1 MRHLYINKE
10 FFVLVFIFMLGV
22 GGIFLAKIFV
32 YTNYSLSDSV
42 LFYLIMF
49 GIMGVAIYLNTK
61 SPMLIWENE
70 DKFILQYEHKRQTI
84 FKDEITALR
93 YPVKYQ
99 KTLCYRIVVG

>member
-42 LFYLIMF
+42 LFYLTMF
-49 GIMGVAIYLNTK
+49 ELWGWPYT
-61 SPMLIWENE
+61 
-70 DKFILQYEHKRQTI
+70 
-84 FKDEITALR
+84 
-93 YPVKYQ
+93 
-99 KTLCYRIVVG
+99 